1 VPLVEISVDS
11 PIVLGG
17 RAHTRNHNKSRL
29 MLVMK
34 EGKGW
39 NKFVRL
45 STLLIWPSFCG
56 LVDCVSFSVSVI
68 VLGVGHV
75 RRCVAL
81 SIHTHCRTWQ

>member
-1 VPLVEISVDS
+1 VPPVEISVDS

-39 NKFVRL
+39 NKFVRV
-45 STLLIWPSFCG
+45 STLLLWSSFCG
-56 LVDCVSFSVSVI
+56 LVDSILSSVSAI

-81 SIHTHCRTWQ
+81 SIHAQCRTWQ